1 MDPDTPKRPDY
12 PPRDYIPPTDMGD
25 HMERQPDHNTTT
37 ETTDAV
43 ITIPLERFKE
53 YAFGM
58 LGIQGDEAR
67 VMMAIEILANAEIHM
82 RADDLDTAIEIAEEA
97 KNNAWDAVHEMLAT
111 LSVINSDH
119 EEACE

>member
-1 MDPDTPKRPDY
+1 
-12 PPRDYIPPTDMGD
+12 
-25 HMERQPDHNTTT
+25 MERQPDHNTTT

-43 ITIPLERFKE
+43 ITIPLDRFKD
-53 YAFGM
+53 YASGM
-58 LGIQGDEAR
+58 LGIHGDEGR

-82 RADDLDTAIEIAEEA
+82 RADDLDAAIEIAEEA

-111 LSVINSDH
+111 LSVINSEH

>member
-12 PPRDYIPPTDMGD
+12 PPRDYILPSDMEN

-43 ITIPLERFKE
+43 ITIPLDRFKD
-53 YAFGM
+53 YASGM
-58 LGIQGDEAR
+58 LGIHGDEGR

-82 RADDLDTAIEIAEEA
+82 RADDLDAAIEIAEEA

-111 LSVINSDH
+111 LSVINSEH